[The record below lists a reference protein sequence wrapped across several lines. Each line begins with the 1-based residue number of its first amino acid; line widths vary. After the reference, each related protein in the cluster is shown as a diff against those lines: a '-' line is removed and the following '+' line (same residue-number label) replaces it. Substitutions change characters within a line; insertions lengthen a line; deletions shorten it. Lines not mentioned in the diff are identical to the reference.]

1 MRGASWGS
9 RSGIPNQVI
18 VSWKFVVKASAAK
31 ADVVNRVVDAVRAMK

>member
-9 RSGIPNQVI
+9 WSGTPNQDI